1 MANPLAHL
9 AKQFKALMTME
20 TSMSEEDRKNH
31 QFQLLATV
39 GKKTYIVVKGGAN
52 TVGYRID
59 VGDERGE
66 MKYMG
71 PLALMEILERWATTK
86 YVKFVML
93 NNMKKVVK
101 SSAEVA
107 DLLALRPKF
116 SAKIIGVDAAGKGTP
131 LHEWKGGV
139 FKSEWTKAKK

>member
-9 AKQFKALMTME
+9 AKQFKSLMTME

-52 TVGYRID
+52 TVGYRLHA
-59 VGDERGE
+59 GDERGDL
-66 MKYMG
+66 KYMG

-86 YVKFVML
+86 YVKCVL
-93 NNMKKVVK
+93 VNAQRKGVK
-101 SSAEVA
+101 SSTEVA

-116 SAKIIGVDAAGKGTP
+116 TAKIVGVDAAGKATP